1 MISSNVLN
9 LHYSDDENIN
19 NDDRQDSN
27 QSLRL
32 LSSISPTKKRA
43 SKLSPDKLNS
53 ISPNKRVPLEI
64 KSNNHVLANAHNNKG
79 IINSKSLDANAK
91 RKLLRKNITVTKTGS
106 FAAAKNT
113 QNSNSKLKNLDN
125 GLVRYKSLVLDE
137 FSETRASNDD
147 DHDDLE
153 SFWIKK
159 KFKNKTFGM
168 EEEKDEGLDME
179 GKSVQKL
186 INSNGKITLF
196 DDLEYVPNKPAES
209 DVFLEEPHTMFT
221 KDDKRKLN
229 DFYAPFSELHV
240 DNSKVMQEFMTAN
253 DKYKNMNANA
263 DDSDSANIK
272 NPYKTEKVDFTV
284 LDTFNN
290 FNTDEDQLSHSSN
303 NSENKIT
310 EEQFE
315 DILKQSGYSIGSI
328 DLEF

>member
-1 MISSNVLN
+1 MMSSNVLN

-32 LSSISPTKKRA
+32 LSSISPSKKRA
-43 SKLSPDKLNS
+43 SKLSPDKLNH

-64 KSNNHVLANAHNNKG
+64 KSNNHLLTNAHNNKG

-106 FAAAKNT
+106 FATAKNT
-113 QNSNSKLKNLDN
+113 QNNKIKNLDN

-137 FSETRASNDD
+137 FSERRASNDD

-159 KFKNKTFGM
+159 KFKNKSFGM
-168 EEEKDEGLDME
+168 EEEKDDGLDME
-179 GKSVQKL
+179 SKSVQKL
-186 INSNGKITLF
+186 MNSDGKITLI

-209 DVFLEEPHTMFT
+209 DFFLDEPHTVFT

-229 DFYAPFSELHV
+229 DFNAPFNELHE
-240 DNSKVMQEFMTAN
+240 DKSKIMQEFMAMN
-253 DKYKNMNANA
+253 ERYKDVNA
-263 DDSDSANIK
+263 DDPDSADIK
-272 NPYKTEKVDFTV
+272 NPYKTEKVDFV
-284 LDTFNN
+284 ALDAFNN
-290 FNTDEDQLSHSSN
+290 FNKNEDQISHTSPS
-303 NSENKIT
+303 SENRIT
-310 EEQFE
+310 EEQF
-315 DILKQSGYSIGSI
+315 DDMLKQSGYTIGSI
-328 DLEF
+328 DLDF